1 MLSMHAFEIIM
12 KLLGWFHISY
22 VLPLILLNYVIP
34 RELEEKYPPY
44 AMHIAS
50 ALTKIIF
57 TGI

>member
-1 MLSMHAFEIIM
+1 MHAFEIIM